1 MSPFQQ
7 FIEAEM
13 KNRKLD
19 SLRRFAEFVGI
30 SHQTMN
36 RLMRPTNPE
45 MPSRRT
51 LAKIA
56 EATNVDIRFIVGL
69 VEPDSIRGIA
79 TEADVL
85 ADKISRL
92 PKRDQDA
99 IRAMVD
105 SMLHEGVHNN
115 AKN

>member
-13 KNRKLD
+13 KNRKLE
-19 SLRRFAEFVGI
+19 SLRRFAEFVGV

-36 RLMRPTNPE
+36 RLMKPTDPE

-51 LAKIA
+51 LVKIA
-56 EATNVDIRFIVGL
+56 EATNIDIRYIVGL
-69 VEPDSIRGIA
+69 VEPEGLRGIA
-79 TEADVL
+79 TEAGAL
-85 ADKISRL
+85 ADKIGRL

-105 SMLHEGVHNN
+105 AMLHEGVHNN